1 MQQETNYIQL
11 ANSAS
16 VQCILDSWYRSHTS
30 NSGSSRAVEDRNK
43 GKQGEISS
51 EWKRNGRGPGDGNPG
66 PGS

>member
-1 MQQETNYIQL
+1 MI
-11 ANSAS
+11 AFS
-16 VQCILDSWYRSHTS
+16 VFLEAGIVVVPVIEQAT
-30 NSGSSRAVEDRNK
+30 AVEDRNR